1 MPLPTSNPA
10 SLPSPSWFLMTRQ
23 SVIYSIISII
33 TIAIVVTLYTFWIV
47 PNETD
52 YLELQHSFVNHFQN
66 HHECHWQEGSPVLY
80 NIHTKLGV
88 NYDAGHW
95 FHMSENI
102 MVQHS
107 ILRQSRH
114 LTNSSVVYYN
124 FDKGKYNK
132 KVSPSLF

>member
-1 MPLPTSNPA
+1 
-10 SLPSPSWFLMTRQ
+10 MTRQ
-23 SVIYSIISII
+23 SVIYSIASII
-33 TIAIVVTLYTFWIV
+33 TIAIVVILYTFWMV
-47 PNETD
+47 PAETD
-52 YLELQHSFVNHFQN
+52 FLELQHSFVNHFVN
-66 HHECHWQEGSPVLY
+66 HYECSWQEGMPVYY

-107 ILRQSRH
+107 ILRQNKH

-124 FDKGKYNK
+124 FDTGKE
-132 KVSPSLF
+132 P